1 MAKNKPIE
9 KQSDVEFQAT
19 LKHMPMWKLT
29 EEKMKSLLLQI
40 AKLDSNYKLEL
51 LESEYQKQSPGG
63 VLWKR
68 CS

>member
-9 KQSDVEFQAT
+9 KQSDVEFQTT
-19 LKHMPMWKLT
+19 LKHMPVWKLT